1 MQHLNISC
9 PLYSVYSSEQVVT
22 VFFLSFRKQNN
33 ATNNL
38 LDFSEFDTFSTNNV
52 VLSATHQPT
61 AATEFEQILDLGS
74 VPTTGKISNED
85 NVNSN
90 VMNNGPSQP
99 FIAFQEN
106 LAKKTDSNS
115 VTGKSHL
122 SATESRKHDVD
133 YLHIPFRV
141 KLYTKLVKV

>member
-1 MQHLNISC
+1 M
-9 PLYSVYSSEQVVT
+9 YSSKYVVT

-38 LDFSEFDTFSTNNV
+38 LDFSEFDAFSTNNV
-52 VLSATHQPT
+52 VLNATHQPT
-61 AATEFEQILDLGS
+61 AATEFEQILDLSS

-90 VMNNGPSQP
+90 IMNNGPAPP

-115 VTGKSHL
+115 VTGKPHL
-122 SATESRKHDVD
+122 LSTESRKHGV
-133 YLHIPFRV
+133 YSVTIHMCLSG
-141 KLYTKLVKV
+141 